1 MADLEQS
8 WADQWRFSRRY
19 NFNHGSLG
27 ASPSVVLDA
36 HEQLTREINRD
47 REQFTR
53 EGGYARVDEARR
65 ALCAF
70 LGAADDNLVLTTN
83 ITESLNTVL
92 KSLALGE
99 GDEVLVTNH
108 IYANYPGLLEEL
120 SARQGFKIVSATIPY
135 RLDSPDQITQIII
148 DHVSN
153 HTRLAIIDHITS
165 GTAIIFPVKA
175 IVDALSV
182 RGVDVFVDGA
192 HAPGQVPLALDALGA
207 AYYGG
212 NNHKWLCAPLSS
224 GFLHVRPDR
233 QDEII
238 PAIGSGFARSSLP
251 FTERFSWQGVIDVAP
266 RIMVKD
272 TLSLMNDLHPQGWAG
287 IYERNHQLACAARD
301 KLCARLNVQA
311 PVPPDMIGAM
321 FTLPLGQLQFSES
334 DRVKSPMHRGYDYM
348 VENYDFGTIFSAFG
362 DDYLVRVTCQ
372 LYNALSD
379 YDVLGDALD
388 KFVKDHS

>member
-1 MADLEQS
+1 MA
-8 WADQWRFSRRY
+8 
-19 NFNHGSLG
+19 
-27 ASPSVVLDA
+27 VMDA
-36 HEQLTREINRD
+36 HEQLFREINRD

-65 ALCAF
+65 TLCAF
-70 LGAADDNLVLTTN
+70 VGAADDNLVLTTN

-92 KSLALGE
+92 KSLALGA

-108 IYANYPGLLEEL
+108 IYTNYPGLLEEL
-120 SARQGFKIVSATIPY
+120 SVRQGFKIVTATIPY
-135 RLDSPDQITQIII
+135 RIDDPDQITQIIT

-175 IVDALSV
+175 IVDALSA

-233 QDEII
+233 QADII
-238 PAIGSGFARSSLP
+238 PAIGSGAARSALP
-251 FTERFSWQGVIDVAP
+251 FKDRFAWQGVIDVSP
-266 RIMVKD
+266 RIIVKD
-272 TLSLMNDLHPQGWAG
+272 TLAIMNDLHPDGWAG
-287 IYERNHQLACAARD
+287 IYERNHELALAARA
-301 KLCARLNVQA
+301 KLCERLNVRA

-321 FTLPLGQLQFSES
+321 FTLPLGKLRFSEAELA
-334 DRVKSPMHRGYDYM
+334 KSPMHRGYDYM
-348 VENYDFGTIFSAFG
+348 VENFGFGTIFSSFG

-379 YDVLGDALD
+379 YDVLADALE

>member
-1 MADLEQS
+1 MDLEQS
-8 WADQWRFSRRY
+8 WADQWRFARRY

-27 ASPSVVLDA
+27 ASPSTVMDA
-36 HEQLTREINRD
+36 HEKLFREINRD

-65 ALCAF
+65 TLCAF
-70 LGAADDNLVLTTN
+70 VGAADDNLVLTTN
-83 ITESLNTVL
+83 ITESLNSVL

-99 GDEVLVTNH
+99 GDEVLITNH

-120 SARQGFKIVSATIPY
+120 SARQKFKIVTATIPY
-135 RLDSPDQITQIII
+135 RIDDPDQITQIIT
-148 DHVSN
+148 DQVSN

-165 GTAIIFPVKA
+165 GTAMIFPVKA
-175 IVDALSV
+175 IIDALAK

-192 HAPGQVPLALDALGA
+192 HAPGQVPLALDDLGA

-233 QDEII
+233 QADII
-238 PAIGSGFARSSLP
+238 PAIGSGAARAALP
-251 FTERFSWQGVIDVAP
+251 FKDRFAWQGVIDVSP

-272 TLSLMNDLHPQGWAG
+272 TLSYMNELHPAGWAG
-287 IYERNHQLACAARD
+287 IYERNHQLAVSVRD
-301 KLCARLNVQA
+301 KLCARLHVQA
-311 PVPPDMIGAM
+311 PVPSDMIGAM
-321 FTLPLGQLQFSES
+321 FTLPLGQLSFSEAELA
-334 DRVKSPMHRGYDYM
+334 KSPMHRGYDYM
-348 VENYDFGTIFSAFG
+348 VEKFGFGTIFSAFG
-362 DDYLVRVTCQ
+362 DEYLVRVTCQ

-379 YDVLGDALD
+379 YDVLADALE